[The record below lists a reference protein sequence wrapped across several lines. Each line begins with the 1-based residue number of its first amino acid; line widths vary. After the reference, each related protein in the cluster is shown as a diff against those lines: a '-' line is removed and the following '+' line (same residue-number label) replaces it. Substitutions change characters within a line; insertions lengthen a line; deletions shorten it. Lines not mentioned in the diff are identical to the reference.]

1 MADNMTATEKNRID
15 HLERGFVGLSGEVKS
30 LDARMTGLEE
40 RQDEAN
46 RGIQTLL
53 NRQGGYEAT
62 KGMVPVDNIKWAMV
76 FFVALAGLGL
86 KLLQDHKVSQDQKL
100 ETVVKLEDARHQL
113 VMAQRAHLVDEVKEL
128 DTWTEELRERI
139 RNLENSSFTPEKAK
153 NYKN

>member
-86 KLLQDHKVSQDQKL
+86 KL
-100 ETVVKLEDARHQL
+100 
-113 VMAQRAHLVDEVKEL
+113 
-128 DTWTEELRERI
+128 
-139 RNLENSSFTPEKAK
+139 
-153 NYKN
+153 